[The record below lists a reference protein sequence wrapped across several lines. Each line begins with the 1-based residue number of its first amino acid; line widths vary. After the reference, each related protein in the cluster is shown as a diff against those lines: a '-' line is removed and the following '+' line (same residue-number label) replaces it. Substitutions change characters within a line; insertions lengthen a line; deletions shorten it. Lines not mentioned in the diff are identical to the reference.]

1 MNEEILIK
9 AKKIKFLF
17 TDCDGVLTDTGVY
30 YSASGEELKRFSV
43 RDGMGVEL
51 LRKNAHIDTG
61 IMSGEDLPLLRK
73 RAEKLKIKEVHLG
86 IKDKKNRMKE
96 VIERMELSFEEIA
109 YIGDDVNDIEVME
122 LAGLTASPND
132 AINSVKN
139 QADFVCEN
147 KGGHGAFREFVDLIL
162 TAKNLN

>member
-1 MNEEILIK
+1 MEKEILDK

-30 YSASGEELKRFSV
+30 YSETGEELKRFSV

-51 LRKNAHIDTG
+51 LRKNALIDTG
-61 IMSGEDLPLLRK
+61 IMSGEDLPLLHK

-86 IKDKKNRMKE
+86 IKDKKNRMTE
-96 VIERMELSFEEIA
+96 VIKRLELDFDEIA
-109 YIGDDVNDIEVME
+109 YIGDDVNDLEVME
-122 LAGLTASPND
+122 LAGLTASPKD
-132 AINSVKN
+132 AIGSVKTA
-139 QADFVCEN
+139 ADFICEN
-147 KGGHGAFREFVDLIL
+147 KGGHGAFREFADLIL